1 MIIAFIVIS
10 RYVWTRFKR
19 LSMQHDAYLCQDW
32 PGSIGWPTQRLM
44 EPNNYVASVVID
56 NGTLIHRCP
65 KQCRRK
71 IEWEY
76 C

>member
-1 MIIAFIVIS
+1 MA
-10 RYVWTRFKR
+10 
-19 LSMQHDAYLCQDW
+19 MQHDAYLCADW

-44 EPNNYVASVVID
+44 EPNNYVASVVSD
-56 NGTLIHRCP
+56 NHTFIHRCP
-65 KQCRRK
+65 KRCRRN